1 MDYKISDTPLKKGR
15 YDHLVDILMD
25 GKTLQDLDKS
35 TCQGARQRCYQ
46 LDIPGATMKIQP
58 NGLYSLGLRE
68 VEKV

>member
-25 GKTLQDLDKS
+25 GKTLHDLDKS